1 MMLISLPTL
10 RSLCLFL
17 ITSPMVQILLPTDF
31 SPNARHASLY
41 AARLFGTEE
50 VAYTALHTYLD
61 ADPSI
66 TSWAGMAEGLY
77 KGAMDRMQE
86 WLEELRSSGPFQG
99 ASVRGEV
106 LYGPL
111 PSVLHAFGRE
121 QEADLVVMGTLGQ
134 TGAGIWGSNAGSVV
148 KHGKL
153 PVLVV
158 PDRAEAGSVGRILYA
173 DDQQGVEVSGT
184 RMLLHIAL
192 RTRSEIVLAHVLQ
205 EPDEVPDPEVVA
217 MYEELLQAIPHR
229 FIAEEG
235 KDVAAAIDLLAE
247 KENAGMIAVLH
258 RNAGFLESLFRRS
271 TAKRLALHTNTPLL
285 VLQDL
290 DGRSGS

>member
-1 MMLISLPTL
+1 MMLISLRTL

-17 ITSPMVQILLPTDF
+17 IPAPMVHILLPTDF
-31 SPNARHASLY
+31 SPNSRHASLY
-41 AARLFGTEE
+41 AARLFGTEQ
-50 VAYTALHTYLD
+50 VTYTVVHAYLD

-66 TSWAGMAEGLY
+66 TSWAGMAAGLY
-77 KGAMDRMQE
+77 KAAMDRMQE

-99 ASVRGEV
+99 ASVQGEV

-111 PSVLHAFGRE
+111 PSVLQASGRE
-121 QEADLVVMGTLGQ
+121 QQADLVVMGTLGQ
-134 TGAGIWGSNAGSVV
+134 TGAGIWGSNAGAVV

-158 PDRAEAGSVGRILYA
+158 PDRAEAGTVARILYA

-205 EPDEVPDPEVVA
+205 EPDEVPDPEIVG

-235 KDVAAAIDLLAE
+235 KDVAAVIDLLAE
-247 KENAGMIAVLH
+247 KENADMIAVLH
-258 RNAGFLESLFRRS
+258 RNTGFFESLFHRS
-271 TAKRLALHTNTPLL
+271 TAKRLALHTHTPLL

-290 DGRSGS
+290 DSRSGS